1 MSITSPIA
9 PPTRLSVS
17 QLLSNIADIADVLE
31 AGAQQSEDLGR
42 LEPRAAEALHRAD
55 LFKLWWPG
63 ELGGPEATV
72 REGIEVIERVAE
84 IDTSAAWNLAVC
96 TLGGG
101 LAGAYLSDEAVET
114 IFTGESMPIA
124 GQTAPVGHATP
135 VEGGIELSGQWFFGS
150 GIHLAGWVKAGAVIM
165 SDDGPP
171 LPVIAV
177 VPAET
182 VTIDEDSWN
191 VAGLAGSGS
200 YNYSMEDVFVPEGYW
215 YTFPSAAPQRGGA
228 TYMLPIPAQVGILHA
243 GFALGVAARSLR
255 EVTQLAKSKI
265 RQFDTTTVA
274 NRPNFRHELGSNHAK
289 LEGAR
294 LYTYAAADRLQEAAG
309 TPEVLTAMREVRCAA
324 RHGTD
329 VALDI
334 ATWAYRNGG
343 GTALRLDHP
352 LQRLLRDML
361 AATQHIFV
369 DDKAYS
375 DFGGV
380 LLGIDIDQEIAR

>member
-1 MSITSPIA
+1 MSTTSPLA
-9 PPTRLSVS
+9 SPTRLSVAE
-17 QLLSNIADIADVLE
+17 LLAHVDDIADTLE
-31 AGAQQSEDLGR
+31 AGAQDSERLGR
-42 LEPRAAEALHRAD
+42 LEPGAVEALHDAA

-72 REGIEVIERVAE
+72 REGIEVIERVAQ
-84 IDTSAAWNLAVC
+84 IDTAAAWNLAVC

-101 LAGAYLSDEAVET
+101 LAGAYLSDEAVAT

-135 VEGGIELSGQWFFGS
+135 VEGGIHLSGQWTFGS
-150 GIHLAGWVKAGAVIM
+150 GVHLAEWIKAGAVIN

-177 VPAET
+177 VPAA
-182 VTIDEDSWN
+182 VVAIDEDSWN

-200 YNYSMEDVFVPEGYW
+200 YSYSMTDVFVPEGFW
-215 YTFPSAAPQRGGA
+215 YTFPMAAPRRGGA
-228 TYMLPIPAQVGILHA
+228 TYMLPIPGQVVILHA

-255 EVTQLAKSKI
+255 EVTELATSKI

-274 NRPNFRHELGSNHAK
+274 NRPNFRHELAAHHAK

-294 LYTYAAADRLQEAAG
+294 LYTYAAADRLQQSAG
-309 TPEVLTAMREVRCAA
+309 TPDVLTAIREVRCAA
-324 RHGTD
+324 RHSTD

-369 DDKAYS
+369 DDQAYT

-380 LLGIDIDQEIAR
+380 LLGVS